1 MKRLV
6 APLACFL
13 ILVMTSPS
21 RGDFFIMKNG
31 QVIEG
36 KFVSYDPVRKT
47 FVLIVDEKGT
57 KKTLKESDLKLRVP
71 TAKTTW
77 ERKADFLAQ
86 YEKTKKSQV
95 KNTWEAHVSLGKWC
109 GGHLL
114 PEKKRDH
121 YLIARNLRCEKL
133 VAEIS
138 AGKLRPQDETEQR
151 LKIAKW
157 LERDLGL
164 FNEAKEEYTI
174 AYGIKRVLLGEEAT
188 PDIHYRLGKW
198 CEEVELDDL
207 ALINYESALELNP
220 KHSGA
225 KSAVHKI
232 KTSGAYML
240 KSLVDYY
247 DKLGRAWHISVTI
260 EEPVS
265 KDFIEK
271 WRDKIQKLSDYV
283 WNITEG
289 QFFIAT
295 CEIEDDASDGKII
308 VEKGKLD
315 WGGMDNK
322 EGNGVLAYCAGSGS
336 QGWEVHCPGLAGVS
350 VLAHEC
356 FHGVFGLPDEYYQN
370 PMCECVMR
378 SAPNPQKLC
387 FASNHIGGGSNRGP
401 PGSEGKDCWQ
411 IIKDRPE
418 FKGTPAQPNK
428 DWVWNEGGYDKQ
440 TQNPKNESGH
450 AEGPR
455 NAGGELRWQRMA
467 VKEPPKTVFQILD
480 K

>member
-1 MKRLV
+1 MTRVSFIACLLV
-6 APLACFL
+6 
-13 ILVMTSPS
+13 LVMTSPS
-21 RGDFFIMKNG
+21 RGDFFVMKNG

-36 KFVSYDPVRKT
+36 KFKSYDPVKKT
-47 FVLIVDEKGT
+47 FVIIVDEKG
-57 KKTLKESDLKLRVP
+57 KEKTLKESDLKQRFP
-71 TAKTTW
+71 TVKTTW
-77 ERKADFLAQ
+77 ERRADFLAQ
-86 YEKTKKSQV
+86 YEKTKKPQV
-95 KNTWEAHVSLGKWC
+95 KPTWEGHVSLGKWC

-114 PEKKRDH
+114 PEKKKEH
-121 YLIARNLRCEKL
+121 YQVARNLRVEKL
-133 VAEIS
+133 VADIA
-138 AGKLRPQDETEQR
+138 AGKLKVEDEVEQR

-157 LERDLGL
+157 LERELGL
-164 FNEAKEEYTI
+164 FTESKEEYI
-174 AYGIKRVLLGEEAT
+174 VAYGVRRVLLGEEAT
-188 PDIHYRLGKW
+188 PDIYYRLGKW
-198 CEEVELDDL
+198 CEEVELDDMAL
-207 ALINYESALELNP
+207 ADYERALALNP
-220 KHSGA
+220 KHSQA
-225 KSAVHKI
+225 KSAANRI
-232 KTSGAYML
+232 KTSGAYL
-240 KSLVDYY
+240 LRNLVDTY
-247 DKLGRAWHISVTI
+247 DKLGRAWHITVTI

-271 WRDKIQKLSDYV
+271 WRHKIQCLSDYV

-336 QGWEVHCPGLAGVS
+336 SGWEVHCPGLAGVS
-350 VLAHEC
+350 VLAHEI

-378 SAPNPQKLC
+378 SAPNPQMLC
-387 FASNHIGGGSNRGP
+387 HAKDHIPGGSNRGP

-418 FKGTPAQPNK
+418 FKGTPMQPNQI
-428 DWVWNEGGYDKQ
+428 WTWGEGGREKQ
-440 TQNPKNESGH
+440 AQNPKNESGH

-455 NAGGELRWQRMA
+455 NPGGILRWQRME

>member
-1 MKRLV
+1 MKRLTAPV
-6 APLACFL
+6 ACL
-13 ILVMTSPS
+13 LVLLLTSPS
-21 RGDFFIMKNG
+21 RGDYFVMKNG
-31 QVIEG
+31 QVVEG
-36 KFVSYDPVRKT
+36 RIKSYDPVRKT
-47 FVLIVDEKGT
+47 YTVIIDAKGT
-57 KKTLKESDLKLRVP
+57 TKQIKESDIKKHFA
-71 TAKTTW
+71 AKTSW
-77 ERKADFLAQ
+77 ERRAEYLAQ
-86 YEKTKKSQV
+86 YEKSRKPQV
-95 KNTWEAHVSLGKWC
+95 KPTWESHQSLGRWC
-109 GGHLL
+109 GTHLL
-114 PEKKRDH
+114 PDKKAEH
-121 YLIARNLRCEKL
+121 YQKARELRVEKL
-133 VAEIS
+133 VNDIA
-138 AGKLRPQDETEQR
+138 AGKIPADKETEHR
-151 LKIAKW
+151 LTIAKW
-157 LERDLGL
+157 LEKELGL
-164 FNEAKEEYTI
+164 FNESKEEYTI
-174 AYGIKRVLLGEEAT
+174 AYGIKRILMGEEAT

-198 CEEVELDDL
+198 CEDVELDDL
-207 ALINYESALELNP
+207 ALANYESALALNP
-220 KHSGA
+220 KHSQA

-240 KSLVDYY
+240 KSLVDSY
-247 DKLGRAWHISVTI
+247 DKVGRAWHISVTI

-271 WRDKIQKLSDYV
+271 WRHKIQCLSDYV

-336 QGWEVHCPGLAGVS
+336 PGWEVHSPGLAGVS
-350 VLAHEC
+350 VLAHEI
-356 FHGVFGLPDEYYQN
+356 FHGIFGLPDEYYQN
-370 PMCECVMR
+370 PMCDCVMR

-387 FASNHIGGGSNRGP
+387 DAGKHIGGSSREGP

-411 IIKDRPE
+411 IVKDRQE
-418 FKGTPAQPNK
+418 FKGTPRQPNP
-428 DWVWNEGGYDKQ
+428 DWMWGEGGSDKQ
-440 TQNPKNESGH
+440 AQNPKNESGH

-455 NAGGELRWQRMA
+455 NPGGELRWQRMA